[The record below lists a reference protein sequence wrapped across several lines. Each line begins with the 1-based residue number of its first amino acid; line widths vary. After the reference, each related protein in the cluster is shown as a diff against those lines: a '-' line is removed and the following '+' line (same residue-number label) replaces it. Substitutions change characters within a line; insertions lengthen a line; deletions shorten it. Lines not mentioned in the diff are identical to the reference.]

1 MPPVSTNSEIV
12 VAVKDD
18 DGRSSY
24 RRFRLVVTTDGSLVG
39 YNAWAAEN
47 SLGADTQEDVTEG
60 QPNLIRYAFDKP
72 AGAFSPITGISFD
85 ANGKPVVNVL
95 PLSAAAK
102 DYVTVK
108 VLSTTDLSD
117 WSNAEEVE
125 LRVDS
130 NGEIAFPD
138 DGENV
143 HFYRVQAVE
152 E

>member
-1 MPPVSTNSEIV
+1 MGLFQGQ
-12 VAVKDD
+12 KHKL
-18 DGRSSY
+18 
-24 RRFRLVVTTDGSLVG
+24 RFRLRLGGRGDVDAIRGELLCGVGGTRTTVTD
-39 YNAWAAEN
+39 
-47 SLGADTQEDVTEG
+47 G

-72 AGAFSPITGISFD
+72 TGAFSPITGISFD

-125 LRVDS
+125 LRVDG
-130 NGEIAFPD
+130 NGEIDFPD
-138 DGENV
+138 HGEDTR
-143 HFYRVQAVE
+143 FYRVKAQE
-152 E
+152 

>member
-1 MPPVSTNSEIV
+1 M
-12 VAVKDD
+12 AVKDD

-24 RRFRLVVTTDGSLVG
+24 RRFRLVVTAGGSLVG
-39 YNAWAAEN
+39 YNAWAAVN
-47 SLGADTQEDVTEG
+47 GLGADSQEDVTDG

-72 AGAFSPITGISFD
+72 TGAFSPITGISFD

-138 DGENV
+138 HGAAAR
-143 HFYRVQAVE
+143 FYRVKAKE
-152 E
+152 